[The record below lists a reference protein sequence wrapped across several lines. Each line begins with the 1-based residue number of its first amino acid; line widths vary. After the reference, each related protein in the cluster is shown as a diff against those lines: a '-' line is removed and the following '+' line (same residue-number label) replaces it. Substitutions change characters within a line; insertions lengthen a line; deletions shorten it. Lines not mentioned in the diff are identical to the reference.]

1 MSYIIDGKTYCKHG
15 HERTKKNVNKYG
27 ACKVC
32 HNEKFNTPGK
42 VRRQNY
48 ARYGLTEQEVQA
60 MFAAQKGVCASCGNP
75 ETAIVKRTGKPK
87 MLHIDHD
94 HETGTVRALLC
105 QDCNIALG
113 HLRHNSKRIQAL
125 FSYAVGHGL

>member
-1 MSYIIDGKTYCKHG
+1 MYCTRDMYITTIMLNFGCVVNFLLEPLPQNTLNLLDKT
-15 HERTKKNVNKYG
+15 
-27 ACKVC
+27 
-32 HNEKFNTPGK
+32 
-42 VRRQNY
+42 
-48 ARYGLTEQEVQA
+48 RYGLTEQEVQA

-125 FSYAVGHGL
+125 FYYAVGYGL

>member
-1 MSYIIDGKTYCKHG
+1 MLNFGCVVNFLLEPLPQNTLNLLDKT
-15 HERTKKNVNKYG
+15 
-27 ACKVC
+27 
-32 HNEKFNTPGK
+32 
-42 VRRQNY
+42 
-48 ARYGLTEQEVQA
+48 RYGLTEQEVQA

-125 FSYAVGHGL
+125 FYYAVGYGL